1 MRNKRMKYLFIT
13 GLFVSMFSFGAIDA
27 SAAGFSNISE
37 SAGLIVRTEDATE
50 SGSGDGGS
58 GDGSSSNAAQNHQ
71 DLPTYTDKT
80 GSSKEGS
87 PDQEVGGTPASTP
100 ASTPETTPEPT
111 SEPSTNIVT
120 PAAKPAAKPAK
131 TEKKVEVK
139 AENRIDS
146 ITIKNTDAGK
156 SVARI
161 YFHLDDDYSNVS
173 FFMKASGKNEELA
186 ATSDFAETGY
196 KIQDGEEQDGINYYF
211 VIDTKSSL
219 SDYYSSISQQIKDLQ
234 SNLNANDS
242 ISVYSLTGEGINKLT
257 DSAISA
263 DSKNQ
268 EKLSEVLDGIEIN
281 SESTN
286 IYKGLYDICS
296 QIGPNENSSLEARNV
311 VVAVSDGISE
321 KTSVE
326 NENEDIASNPLY
338 YALRENG
345 MSLLFVKLPESTE
358 VTDSTADYISEE
370 IDTKEPIVYSD
381 SCIAEVDA
389 TLRNC
394 YVTEV
399 EYDNPE
405 APWPLFYVSFGGDD
419 SDDAVADSISK
430 YRFFPSYLVEEKEEA
445 EETEVIETTEEV
457 STESN
462 VASENN
468 ASTGDTEKSPAT
480 VESEQEQSDSSS
492 IFKDNWKIF
501 AGGALAVIVLIV
513 VIALVVK
520 KK

>member
-234 SNLNANDS
+234 RKEQGIPAETGLKQKRHEFVDS
-242 ISVYSLTGEGINKLT
+242 
-257 DSAISA
+257 
-263 DSKNQ
+263 
-268 EKLSEVLDGIEIN
+268 
-281 SESTN
+281 
-286 IYKGLYDICS
+286 
-296 QIGPNENSSLEARNV
+296 
-311 VVAVSDGISE
+311 
-321 KTSVE
+321 
-326 NENEDIASNPLY
+326 
-338 YALRENG
+338 
-345 MSLLFVKLPESTE
+345 
-358 VTDSTADYISEE
+358 
-370 IDTKEPIVYSD
+370 
-381 SCIAEVDA
+381 
-389 TLRNC
+389 
-394 YVTEV
+394 
-399 EYDNPE
+399 
-405 APWPLFYVSFGGDD
+405 W
-419 SDDAVADSISK
+419 
-430 YRFFPSYLVEEKEEA
+430 RFFLSGTSRLWLKVVKYVQTVTVINYLRG
-445 EETEVIETTEEV
+445 
-457 STESN
+457 ESN
-462 VASENN
+462 ETKASSFN
-468 ASTGDTEKSPAT
+468 DP
-480 VESEQEQSDSSS
+480 
-492 IFKDNWKIF
+492 
-501 AGGALAVIVLIV
+501 
-513 VIALVVK
+513 
-520 KK
+520 